1 MLYND
6 TDFELTCFY
15 EYFLKCGKIVAL
27 IVRKCY
33 TQCSKTQNTKKGCI
47 IMNKTQLIQ
56 VVADKT
62 ELSRKDA
69 EAAVN
74 AVFEAIVEAMKA
86 DDKVQLIGFGA
97 FGVKEVAAKKYVD
110 RFGGGREVT
119 KPAYKKPTFVAGKAL
134 KDALN

>member
-1 MLYND
+1 MYNEP
-6 TDFELTCFY
+6 TLKLTYFY
-15 EYFLKCGKIVAL
+15 EHFLKYGKIVAL
-27 IVRKCY
+27 NVRKCY
-33 TQCSKTQNTKKGCI
+33 TQLSKTKKTKKGCI

-86 DDKVQLIGFGA
+86 GDKVQLIGFGA

-119 KPAYKKPTFVAGKAL
+119 KPAYKKPTFIAGKAL

>member
-1 MLYND
+1 MHQFRNCIVFTNILRN
-6 TDFELTCFY
+6 TEKQLHVAFGNVI
-15 EYFLKCGKIVAL
+15 LKPA
-27 IVRKCY
+27 RPN
-33 TQCSKTQNTKKGCI
+33 NTKKGCI

-86 DDKVQLIGFGA
+86 GDKVQLIGFGA
-97 FGVKEVAAKKYVD
+97 FGTKEVAAKKYVD